1 MRIRRG
7 LAAIGAGLALAFG
20 PLAVATGAQAKLM
33 GWDDLTARPRPKA
46 TAVVHYGPDPLQVA
60 EVWRPDGKGPFPT
73 VLMIHGGCWRNGTAD
88 LHIMDLAAEDLRRR
102 GIAVW
107 NIEYRGVDRPGGGY
121 PGTFQDINAAADA
134 MLAHGRDYGLRISRI
149 VVLGHSAG
157 GQLALWLAARRKLPR
172 SSPLR
177 DATPLDI
184 VWTVSLGG
192 LPDLATAKAGCGER
206 TVAQLLAG
214 SSAADPLADTS
225 PASLLPTAAARMLIH
240 GGLDDTAP
248 PAQGKAYV
256 AKARAKGDIRA
267 WTYAIPG
274 DGHVEEI
281 APGSRTWAA
290 VTRGLQSVFGSPDNA
305 WVLQL
310 APGPL

>member
-1 MRIRRG
+1 MPVRLALVA
-7 LAAIGAGLALAFG
+7 LAAALAL
-20 PLAVATGAQAKLM
+20 PAQAQPRLM
-33 GWDDLTARPRPKA
+33 GWDDLLARPHPKA
-46 TAVVHYGPDPLQVA
+46 TAVVPYGPDPLQVA
-60 EVWRPDGKGPFPT
+60 EVWRPDGRGPFPT
-73 VLMIHGGCWRNGTAD
+73 VLMIHGGCWRSGLSN
-88 LHIMDLAAEDLRRR
+88 LHVMDYAAEDLRRR

-121 PGTFQDINAAADA
+121 PGVFQDVNAAADA
-134 MLAHGRDYGLRISRI
+134 LLAHGREYGMRTSRI
-149 VVLGHSAG
+149 VILGHSAG
-157 GQLALWLAARRKLPR
+157 GQLALWLAARRRLPHD
-172 SSPLR
+172 SPLY
-177 DATPLDI
+177 DDKPLD
-184 VWTVSLGG
+184 VLWTVSLGG
-192 LPDLATAKAGCGER
+192 LPDLSTAQAGCGEK
-206 TVAQLLAG
+206 TVARLLAG
-214 SSAADPLADTS
+214 STRRDPLSDTS
-225 PASLLPTAAARMLIH
+225 PAVLLPVAGARMLIH

-290 VTRGLQSVFGSPDNA
+290 VVAGLQSVFHSRDGA

-310 APGPL
+310 TPGPL